1 MNMRLKKV
9 LDDIQKT
16 ENKILELQEHVRQLR
31 IQKKQMEDAEIIKA
45 IRSMKMDS
53 RKMLTFLDGIQNGT
67 VTMQFDEEG
76 NLSMDSSETGIK
88 KEENMDREMSTGL
101 IEEREDLEDENILMI
116 MLSSTILMGSA
127 SVTAFAQANEN
138 AEQTETAEQVIEE
151 QPAEQPATEG
161 TPFSTPGNGQLVD
174 DKENDS
180 SKQFLTVQTKNGN
193 TFYMVIDRSGT
204 SENVY
209 MMSLVDEQDLAEFL
223 DENEETEKK
232 EESAV
237 VLPEITTTP
246 EPETTVQPETEVK
259 PESGGNKMFGSAV
272 LGGGIVLV
280 FGGLA
285 AFALSKFRKKKED
298 GIVEEGLEFAD
309 DSYIN
314 EDEENAEDQQK

>member
-1 MNMRLKKV
+1 MKNKVMKK
-9 LDDIQKT
+9 
-16 ENKILELQEHVRQLR
+16 
-31 IQKKQMEDAEIIKA
+31 
-45 IRSMKMDS
+45 
-53 RKMLTFLDGIQNGT
+53 
-67 VTMQFDEEG
+67 
-76 NLSMDSSETGIK
+76 
-88 KEENMDREMSTGL
+88 
-101 IEEREDLEDENILMI
+101 ILMI

-138 AEQTETAEQVIEE
+138 AEQTEAVEQVIEE
-151 QPAEQPATEG
+151 QPATEE

-209 MMSLVDEQDLAEFL
+209 MMSLVDENDLAEFL

-237 VLPEITTTP
+237 VLPEITATP

-259 PESGGNKMFGSAV
+259 PESSGNKMFGSAILV
-272 LGGGIVLV
+272 GGIVLV

-314 EDEENAEDQQK
+314 EDEENVEDQQK

>member
-1 MNMRLKKV
+1 MKNKVMKK
-9 LDDIQKT
+9 
-16 ENKILELQEHVRQLR
+16 
-31 IQKKQMEDAEIIKA
+31 
-45 IRSMKMDS
+45 
-53 RKMLTFLDGIQNGT
+53 
-67 VTMQFDEEG
+67 
-76 NLSMDSSETGIK
+76 
-88 KEENMDREMSTGL
+88 
-101 IEEREDLEDENILMI
+101 ILMI

-138 AEQTETAEQVIEE
+138 AEQAETAEQVIEE
-151 QPAEQPATEG
+151 QPVEQPAAEG
-161 TPFSTPGNGQLVD
+161 TPFSTSGNGQLVD

-209 MMSLVDEQDLAEFL
+209 MMSLVDENDLAEFL
-223 DENEETEKK
+223 GENEEIEKK
-232 EESAV
+232 EEPAV
-237 VLPEITTTP
+237 VL
-246 EPETTVQPETEVK
+246 PETTVQPETEVK
-259 PESGGNKMFGSAV
+259 PESGGNKMFGSAI

>member
-1 MNMRLKKV
+1 MKNKVMKKV
-9 LDDIQKT
+9 
-16 ENKILELQEHVRQLR
+16 
-31 IQKKQMEDAEIIKA
+31 
-45 IRSMKMDS
+45 
-53 RKMLTFLDGIQNGT
+53 
-67 VTMQFDEEG
+67 
-76 NLSMDSSETGIK
+76 
-88 KEENMDREMSTGL
+88 
-101 IEEREDLEDENILMI
+101 LMI
-116 MLSSTILMGSA
+116 MLSATMLIGSA

-138 AEQTETAEQVIEE
+138 AEQAETAEQVIEE
-151 QPAEQPATEG
+151 QPTEQPTEQPATEG

-259 PESGGNKMFGSAV
+259 PESSGNKMFGSAV

-285 AFALSKFRKKKED
+285 AFVLSKFRKKKED

>member
-1 MNMRLKKV
+1 MKNKVMKK
-9 LDDIQKT
+9 
-16 ENKILELQEHVRQLR
+16 
-31 IQKKQMEDAEIIKA
+31 
-45 IRSMKMDS
+45 
-53 RKMLTFLDGIQNGT
+53 
-67 VTMQFDEEG
+67 
-76 NLSMDSSETGIK
+76 
-88 KEENMDREMSTGL
+88 
-101 IEEREDLEDENILMI
+101 ILMI

-138 AEQTETAEQVIEE
+138 AEQAETAEQVIEE
-151 QPAEQPATEG
+151 QPVEQPAAEG
-161 TPFSTPGNGQLVD
+161 TPFSTSGNGQLVD

-209 MMSLVDEQDLAEFL
+209 MMSLVDENDLAEFL
-223 DENEETEKK
+223 GENEEIEKK
-232 EESAV
+232 EEPAV
-237 VLPEITTTP
+237 VL
-246 EPETTVQPETEVK
+246 PETTVQPETEVK
-259 PESGGNKMFGSAV
+259 PESGGNKMFGSAI

-298 GIVEEGLEFAD
+298 SIVEEGLEFAD

-314 EDEENAEDQQK
+314 EDEENAENQQK

>member
-1 MNMRLKKV
+1 MKNKVMKKV
-9 LDDIQKT
+9 LM
-16 ENKILELQEHVRQLR
+16 V
-31 IQKKQMEDAEIIKA
+31 
-45 IRSMKMDS
+45 
-53 RKMLTFLDGIQNGT
+53 
-67 VTMQFDEEG
+67 
-76 NLSMDSSETGIK
+76 
-88 KEENMDREMSTGL
+88 
-101 IEEREDLEDENILMI
+101 

-138 AEQTETAEQVIEE
+138 AEQTEAVEQVIEE
-151 QPAEQPATEG
+151 QPATEE

-209 MMSLVDEQDLAEFL
+209 MMSLVDENDLAEFL
-223 DENEETEKK
+223 GENEEIEKK
-232 EESAV
+232 EEPAV
-237 VLPEITTTP
+237 VLPETTAAP

-314 EDEENAEDQQK
+314 EDEENAEDQ

>member
-76 NLSMDSSETGIK
+76 NLSMDNSETGIK
-88 KEENMDREMSTGL
+88 KEENMDSEMK
-101 IEEREDLEDENILMI
+101 NKVMKKVLMI
-116 MLSSTILMGSA
+116 MLSATMLIGSA

-259 PESGGNKMFGSAV
+259 PESSGNKMFGSAV

>member
-1 MNMRLKKV
+1 MKNKVMKKV
-9 LDDIQKT
+9 
-16 ENKILELQEHVRQLR
+16 
-31 IQKKQMEDAEIIKA
+31 
-45 IRSMKMDS
+45 
-53 RKMLTFLDGIQNGT
+53 
-67 VTMQFDEEG
+67 
-76 NLSMDSSETGIK
+76 
-88 KEENMDREMSTGL
+88 
-101 IEEREDLEDENILMI
+101 LMI

-138 AEQTETAEQVIEE
+138 AEQTEAVEQVIEE
-151 QPAEQPATEG
+151 QPATEE

-209 MMSLVDEQDLAEFL
+209 MMSLVDENDLAEFL
-223 DENEETEKK
+223 DETKETEKK

-237 VLPEITTTP
+237 VLPETTTTP
-246 EPETTVQPETEVK
+246 EPETTAQPETEAK
-259 PESGGNKMFGSAV
+259 QESGINKMIGWIALGAV
-272 LGGGIVLV
+272 ATLALGGLGMFA
-280 FGGLA
+280 FGKL
-285 AFALSKFRKKKED
+285 RKKKED

>member
-1 MNMRLKKV
+1 MKNKV
-9 LDDIQKT
+9 
-16 ENKILELQEHVRQLR
+16 
-31 IQKKQMEDAEIIKA
+31 
-45 IRSMKMDS
+45 MK
-53 RKMLTFLDGIQNGT
+53 
-67 VTMQFDEEG
+67 
-76 NLSMDSSETGIK
+76 
-88 KEENMDREMSTGL
+88 
-101 IEEREDLEDENILMI
+101 NILMI

-138 AEQTETAEQVIEE
+138 AEQAETAEQVIKE
-151 QPAEQPATEG
+151 QPAEQPAAEG
-161 TPFSTPGNGQLVD
+161 TPFSTSGNGQLVD

-209 MMSLVDEQDLAEFL
+209 MMSLVDENDLAE
-223 DENEETEKK
+223 EIEKK
-232 EESAV
+232 EEPAV
-237 VLPEITTTP
+237 VLPETTAAQ

-259 PESGGNKMFGSAV
+259 PESGGNKMFGSAI

>member
-1 MNMRLKKV
+1 MKNKVMKK
-9 LDDIQKT
+9 
-16 ENKILELQEHVRQLR
+16 
-31 IQKKQMEDAEIIKA
+31 
-45 IRSMKMDS
+45 
-53 RKMLTFLDGIQNGT
+53 
-67 VTMQFDEEG
+67 
-76 NLSMDSSETGIK
+76 
-88 KEENMDREMSTGL
+88 
-101 IEEREDLEDENILMI
+101 ILMI

-151 QPAEQPATEG
+151 QPAEQPAAEG
-161 TPFSTPGNGQLVD
+161 TPFSTSGNGQLVD
-174 DKENDS
+174 NKENDS

-209 MMSLVDEQDLAEFL
+209 MMSLVDENDLAEFL
-223 DENEETEKK
+223 GENEEIEKK
-232 EESAV
+232 EEPAV
-237 VLPEITTTP
+237 VLPETTAA
-246 EPETTVQPETEVK
+246 PETTVQPETEVK
-259 PESGGNKMFGSAV
+259 PESGGNKMFGSAI

>member
-1 MNMRLKKV
+1 MKNKVMKKV
-9 LDDIQKT
+9 
-16 ENKILELQEHVRQLR
+16 
-31 IQKKQMEDAEIIKA
+31 
-45 IRSMKMDS
+45 
-53 RKMLTFLDGIQNGT
+53 
-67 VTMQFDEEG
+67 
-76 NLSMDSSETGIK
+76 
-88 KEENMDREMSTGL
+88 
-101 IEEREDLEDENILMI
+101 LMI
-116 MLSSTILMGSA
+116 MLSATMLIGSA

-138 AEQTETAEQVIEE
+138 AEQAETAEQVIEE

-246 EPETTVQPETEVK
+246 EPETTAQPEKEVK
-259 PESGGNKMFGSAV
+259 QESSGNKMFGSAV
-272 LGGGIVLV
+272 LGGGIVLA
-280 FGGLA
+280 FGVLA

>member
-1 MNMRLKKV
+1 MKNKVMKK
-9 LDDIQKT
+9 
-16 ENKILELQEHVRQLR
+16 
-31 IQKKQMEDAEIIKA
+31 
-45 IRSMKMDS
+45 
-53 RKMLTFLDGIQNGT
+53 
-67 VTMQFDEEG
+67 
-76 NLSMDSSETGIK
+76 
-88 KEENMDREMSTGL
+88 
-101 IEEREDLEDENILMI
+101 ILMI

-138 AEQTETAEQVIEE
+138 AEQTEAVEQVIEE
-151 QPAEQPATEG
+151 QPATEE

-209 MMSLVDEQDLAEFL
+209 MMSLVDENDLAEFL

-232 EESAV
+232 EEPAV
-237 VLPEITTTP
+237 VLPETTAAP
-246 EPETTVQPETEVK
+246 ESETTVQPETEVK
-259 PESGGNKMFGSAV
+259 PESSGNKMFGSAI

-314 EDEENAEDQQK
+314 EDEENVEDQQK

>member
-1 MNMRLKKV
+1 MKNKVMKKV
-9 LDDIQKT
+9 
-16 ENKILELQEHVRQLR
+16 
-31 IQKKQMEDAEIIKA
+31 
-45 IRSMKMDS
+45 
-53 RKMLTFLDGIQNGT
+53 
-67 VTMQFDEEG
+67 
-76 NLSMDSSETGIK
+76 
-88 KEENMDREMSTGL
+88 
-101 IEEREDLEDENILMI
+101 LMI
-116 MLSSTILMGSA
+116 MLSATMLMGSA

-151 QPAEQPATEG
+151 LPAEQPATEG

-223 DENEETEKK
+223 DKK

-237 VLPEITTTP
+237 VLPEITTAP

-259 PESGGNKMFGSAV
+259 QESSGNKMFDSAV